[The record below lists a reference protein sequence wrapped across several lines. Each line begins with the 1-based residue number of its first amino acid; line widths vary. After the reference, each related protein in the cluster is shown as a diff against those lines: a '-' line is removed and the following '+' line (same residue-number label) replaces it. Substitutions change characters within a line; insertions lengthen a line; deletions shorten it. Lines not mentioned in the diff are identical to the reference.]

1 MRIPRLVLVL
11 LAAAC
16 AHHVEGSR
24 MNARVLGVR
33 SGNTAQPLA
42 GARLIMTCPD
52 GLTRDLGV
60 TGSDGTLSI
69 SPSMAPALD
78 CTLTVAERG
87 YKPESYSVGHI
98 CAQRAGGACTA
109 MNLHVVLERAGSAG
123 Y

>member
-1 MRIPRLVLVL
+1 MRFPHLILCV

-16 AHHVEGSR
+16 SHHVAGSR

-52 GLTRDLGV
+52 GLTHDLGV
-60 TGSDGTLSI
+60 TGSDGTLNI

-78 CTLTVAERG
+78 CTVTVAERG

-109 MNLHVVLERAGSAG
+109 MNLNVVLNRSGSAG